1 MKTSKLFTDK
11 DLCAALSDIFV
22 DNWVDYQYIA
32 SVAKHFP
39 VEYVQVML
47 CRYVAP
53 VCYTNAL
60 TPVPPVW
67 TFFDADEL
75 WEDIG
80 ILKKKEQSV
89 FGKFKRDLCA
99 LYFKNR
105 PKQEWQELIQILRNE
120 PA

>member
-1 MKTSKLFTDK
+1 MVNTSKLFTDK

-39 VEYVQVML
+39 VEYVQVMR

-53 VCYTNAL
+53 ICYCNML
-60 TPVPPVW
+60 SPVPPVW
-67 TFFDADEL
+67 TAFDADEL

-80 ILKKKEQSV
+80 ILKNKEQSL
-89 FGKFKRDLCA
+89 FGKFTINL
-99 LYFKNR
+99 LFIFEY
-105 PKQEWQELIQILRNE
+105 LRHCKLFLFR
-120 PA
+120 

>member
-1 MKTSKLFTDK
+1 MNTSQLFTDK

-22 DNWVDYQYIA
+22 DNRVDYQYIA

-53 VCYTNAL
+53 ICYCNL
-60 TPVPPVW
+60 LSPVPSVW
-67 TFFDADEL
+67 TYFDADEL

-80 ILKKKEQSV
+80 ILKNKEQSI
-89 FGKFKRDLCA
+89 FGKFKRDLCT

-105 PKQEWQELIQILRNE
+105 LKPEWQELMCFLQD
-120 PA
+120 

>member
-1 MKTSKLFTDK
+1 MNTSKLLTDK

-22 DNWVDYQYIA
+22 DNSVNYEYIA
-32 SVAKHFP
+32 SIAKYFP

-53 VCYTNAL
+53 VCYTNGL

-67 TFFDADEL
+67 TYFDADEL

-80 ILKKKEQSV
+80 ILKNKEQSV

-105 PKQEWQELIQILRNE
+105 LKQEWQELMCFLQN
-120 PA
+120 

>member
-1 MKTSKLFTDK
+1 MNTSKLFTDK

-22 DNWVDYQYIA
+22 DNLVDYQYIA
-32 SVAKHFP
+32 SVAKNFP

-53 VCYTNAL
+53 ICYCNL
-60 TPVPPVW
+60 LSPVPPVW
-67 TFFDADEL
+67 TYFDADEL

-80 ILKKKEQSV
+80 ILKNKEQRV
-89 FGKFKRDLCA
+89 FGKFKRDLCT

-105 PKQEWQELIQILRNE
+105 LKQKWQELMCFLQN
-120 PA
+120 

>member
-1 MKTSKLFTDK
+1 MDRTYTDK
-11 DLCAALSDIFV
+11 DLCTALSDIFV
-22 DNWVDYQYIA
+22 DNWVNYKYIA

-39 VEYVQVML
+39 AEYVQMML

-67 TFFDADEL
+67 TSFDADEL
-75 WEDIG
+75 WNDID

-89 FGKFKRDLCA
+89 FGKFKRDFCA

-105 PKQEWQELIQILRNE
+105 FKKEWSELMYFLQN
-120 PA
+120 

>member
-1 MKTSKLFTDK
+1 MNTSKLFTDK
-11 DLCAALSDIFV
+11 DLCAALSDMFV

-32 SVAKHFP
+32 SVARNFS

-47 CRYVAP
+47 YRYVAP
-53 VCYTNAL
+53 ICYCNL
-60 TPVPPVW
+60 LSPVPPVW
-67 TFFDADEL
+67 TYFDADEL

-80 ILKKKEQSV
+80 ILKNKEQRI

-105 PKQEWQELIQILRNE
+105 LKQEWQELMCFLQN
-120 PA
+120 

>member
-22 DNWVDYQYIA
+22 DNRVDYQYIA

-39 VEYVQVML
+39 VEYVQMML
-47 CRYVAP
+47 YRYVAP
-53 VCYTNAL
+53 ICYTNAL

-80 ILKKKEQSV
+80 ILKNKEQSI
-89 FGKFKRDLCA
+89 FGKFKRDLCT
-99 LYFKNR
+99 LYFKN
-105 PKQEWQELIQILRNE
+105 KLEKEWWELMWYLRCDHF
-120 PA
+120 

>member
-47 CRYVAP
+47 YRYVAP
-53 VCYTNAL
+53 ICYCNL
-60 TPVPPVW
+60 LSPVPPVW
-67 TFFDADEL
+67 TYFDADEL
-75 WEDIG
+75 WENIG
-80 ILKKKEQSV
+80 ILKNKEQSL
-89 FGKFKRDLCA
+89 FGKFKRDLCT
-99 LYFKNR
+99 LYLKNR
-105 PKQEWQELIQILRNE
+105 LKQEWQELMCFLQN
-120 PA
+120 

>member
-1 MKTSKLFTDK
+1 MDRTYTDK

-22 DNWVDYQYIA
+22 DNSVDYQYIA

-39 VEYVQVML
+39 VEYVQMML
-47 CRYVAP
+47 YRYVAP
-53 VCYTNAL
+53 ICYTNAL

-75 WEDIG
+75 SDDIG
-80 ILKKKEQSV
+80 ILKKEEQSV

-105 PKQEWQELIQILRNE
+105 LKQEGQELMRFLQN
-120 PA
+120 